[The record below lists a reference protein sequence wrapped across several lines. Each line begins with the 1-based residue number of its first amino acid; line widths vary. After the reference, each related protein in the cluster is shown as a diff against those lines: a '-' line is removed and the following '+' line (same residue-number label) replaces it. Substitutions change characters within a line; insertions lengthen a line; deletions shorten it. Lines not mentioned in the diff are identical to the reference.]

1 MEGQGSPSC
10 VMTPAYLVC
19 EPHRRVQ
26 YSWRCPRAHIGG
38 LDPLSGVQQARH
50 VVVDGL
56 VNSLP
61 LLKRLHVLVH
71 ELKVL
76 CLGAQRSDVQRLA
89 AIAVLCMVVVE
100 ADDGGHVADQRV
112 AVRVATCMSSGFS
125 RILQAEQ
132 DARCD
137 DGYDSCRDICRWRQR
152 PQSRSIKR
160 ATTHSPPEGGL
171 GLPPKMPVMRRMK
184 VDLPQP
190 AIGCQKQGK
199 VQHQWSHYPNIAHQ
213 SRQPGR

>member
-26 YSWRCPRAHIGG
+26 YSWPCPRAHIGG

-112 AVRVATCMSSGFS
+112 AVRVATCMSSGFQEF
-125 RILQAEQ
+125 R
-132 DARCD
+132 
-137 DGYDSCRDICRWRQR
+137 R
-152 PQSRSIKR
+152 PN
-160 ATTHSPPEGGL
+160 
-171 GLPPKMPVMRRMK
+171 KMPDATMGLIVAAIYVDGGSGHSHDRSSELPHTPHLRGAWGCLRR
-184 VDLPQP
+184 
-190 AIGCQKQGK
+190 CQSCG
-199 VQHQWSHYPNIAHQ
+199 A
-213 SRQPGR
+213 